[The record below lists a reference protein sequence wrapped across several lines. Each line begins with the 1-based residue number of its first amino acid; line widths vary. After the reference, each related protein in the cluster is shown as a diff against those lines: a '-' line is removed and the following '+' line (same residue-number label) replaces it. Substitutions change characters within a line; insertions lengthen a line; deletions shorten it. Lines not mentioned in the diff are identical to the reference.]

1 MAFALGVHLGMR
13 SRAAAEVDDYPGN
26 LLFTCA
32 VEPVRGGAGLAMCK
46 QEVIGNLRTAIAAK

>member
-1 MAFALGVHLGMR
+1 MR
-13 SRAAAEVDDYPGN
+13 SRAAAEVDDSDYPGS